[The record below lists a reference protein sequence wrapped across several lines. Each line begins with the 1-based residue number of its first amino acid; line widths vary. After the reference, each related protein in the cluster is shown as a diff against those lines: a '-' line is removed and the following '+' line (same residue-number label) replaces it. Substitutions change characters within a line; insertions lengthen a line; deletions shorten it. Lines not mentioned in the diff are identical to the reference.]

1 MTKDDLDTTLDAL
14 EQEVMDELN
23 QDFSPDE
30 NPNKMFSAV
39 CPHRFEGVAVLRV
52 AVLVLT
58 SDLSPIVDKMTV

>member
-1 MTKDDLDTTLDAL
+1 MTKDKLEKTVDEL

-23 QDFSPDE
+23 LDFSPDE